1 MVHCNLRTVPF
12 HLMLCTNN
20 TVNSVYDVHE
30 YNIFPD
36 ITVSVVTV
44 ILPVVAEGGV
54 AARCGS
60 REATAAG
67 H

>member
-1 MVHCNLRTVPF
+1 
-12 HLMLCTNN
+12 MLCTNN

-36 ITVSVVTV
+36 ITMSVVTV
-44 ILPVVAEGGV
+44 ILSLVAEGGV

>member
-1 MVHCNLRTVPF
+1 M
-12 HLMLCTNN
+12 
-20 TVNSVYDVHE
+20 NSVYDVHE
-30 YNIFPD
+30 YNVFPD
-36 ITVSVVTV
+36 ITMGAVTV
-44 ILPVVAEGGV
+44 ILSLVAEGGV

>member
-1 MVHCNLRTVPF
+1 
-12 HLMLCTNN
+12 MLCINN
-20 TVNSVYDVHE
+20 TLNSVHDVHE

-36 ITVSVVTV
+36 IKMSVVTV
-44 ILPVVAEGGV
+44 ILSLVAEGGV

-60 REATAAG
+60 REAIAAG

>member
-1 MVHCNLRTVPF
+1 
-12 HLMLCTNN
+12 MLCTNN
-20 TVNSVYDVHE
+20 TVNSVYDLHE
-30 YNIFPD
+30 YNAFPD
-36 ITVSVVTV
+36 IAMSVVTV
-44 ILPVVAEGGV
+44 ILSLVAEGGV

>member
-1 MVHCNLRTVPF
+1 M
-12 HLMLCTNN
+12 
-20 TVNSVYDVHE
+20 NSVYDVHE

-36 ITVSVVTV
+36 ITMSVLTV
-44 ILPVVAEGGV
+44 ILSLVAEGGV

>member
-1 MVHCNLRTVPF
+1 MPF

-20 TVNSVYDVHE
+20 NVNSFCDVHE
-30 YNIFPD
+30 HNVFHD
-36 ITVSVVTV
+36 ITKSVVTV
-44 ILPVVAEGGV
+44 ILSLVAEGGV

>member
-1 MVHCNLRTVPF
+1 M
-12 HLMLCTNN
+12 
-20 TVNSVYDVHE
+20 NSVYDVYG
-30 YNIFPD
+30 YNVFPD
-36 ITVSVVTV
+36 ITMSVVTV
-44 ILPVVAEGGV
+44 TLSLVAEGGV